1 MLIRGALA
9 SLVFA
14 FLTAGVAVGADRKG
28 PCAADAKNFCHNV
41 QPGESRIYKCMM
53 SHQAEL
59 APACRDRMKAIN
71 EKFDRL
77 AKACTSDAEKYCK
90 GVPAGDGRILSCL
103 KGHESDLDKAC
114 VRALKRA
121 RNDRSMVQ

>member
-1 MLIRGALA
+1 MLINKVLAALGFA
-9 SLVFA
+9 LLVC
-14 FLTAGVAVGADRKG
+14 GVALGADRKG
-28 PCAADAKNFCHNV
+28 PCAADAKRFCYNV
-41 QPGESRIYKCMM
+41 QPGESRIYKCMT

-71 EKFDRL
+71 EKFERL
-77 AKACTSDAEKYCK
+77 AKACKADSEKHCQ

-103 KGHESDLDKAC
+103 KDHESDLDKAC